1 VRFFMGLPLLLA
13 ASSDED
19 MDAMVETDVAGLEA
33 SIKELPG
40 VLGCVVLPNPDG
52 SPAEIQAFTEAGISS
67 DEVQAVI
74 HERAGELGLQGAL
87 GQVFVMA
94 LEAEAHPR
102 DDESLQ
108 RAAELAEQEARA
120 RGPLG
125 VLHALGTL
133 HSLVES
139 SPEGATPPL
148 NMSRLPFHSV
158 RLGSSTWGA
167 EAEVTLEVE
176 GRDVV
181 GRATGD
187 KSPHGLP
194 VVAQATLD
202 AVGQMAS
209 GCRFHLVGA
218 SLISTMGRDAVVV
231 VVREPS
237 VGEGLGAA
245 LVRSSP
251 VAEVAVRATLDAV
264 NRRLAAAR

>member
-1 VRFFMGLPLLLA
+1 MKT
-13 ASSDED
+13 
-19 MDAMVETDVAGLEA
+19 MVDTDLAGLES
-33 SIKELPG
+33 SIRELPG

-52 SPAEIQAFTEAGISS
+52 SPAEIQAFTEAGIST
-67 DEVQAVI
+67 DEVQHAI
-74 HERAGELGLQGAL
+74 HERAGERGLGGAL

-94 LEAEAHPR
+94 LEAEPHAR
-102 DDESLQ
+102 DDESLE

-139 SPEGATPPL
+139 PPAAEAAAPPA
-148 NMSRLPFHSV
+148 RRPHFRGV
-158 RLGSSTWGA
+158 TLGLSTWA
-167 EAEVTLEVE
+167 SEAEVTLELE
-176 GRDVV
+176 GRAVI
-181 GRATGD
+181 GRATGH
-187 KSPHGLP
+187 KTPHGLP
-194 VVAQATLD
+194 VIAEATLN
-202 AVGQMAS
+202 AVMQMVDS
-209 GCRFHLVGA
+209 GAGFELVGA

-231 VVREPS
+231 VVRDPS

-264 NRRLAAAR
+264 NRRLAAVR

>member
-1 VRFFMGLPLLLA
+1 MKT
-13 ASSDED
+13 
-19 MDAMVETDVAGLEA
+19 MVDTDLAGLES

-52 SPAEIQAFTEAGISS
+52 TPAEIQAFTEAGVSS
-67 DEVQAVI
+67 DEIQSAI
-74 HERAGELGLQGAL
+74 AERAGARGVEGAP

-94 LEAEAHPR
+94 LEAEAHAR

-108 RAAELAEQEARA
+108 RVAELAEQEARA

-139 SPEGATPPL
+139 GPVAGPSAAPTSRPPF
-148 NMSRLPFHSV
+148 RSV
-158 RLGSSTWGA
+158 TLGSSTWA
-167 EAEVTLEVE
+167 SEAEVRLEME

-194 VVAQATLD
+194 VIAEATLD
-202 AVGQMAS
+202 AVMQMNSACS
-209 GCRFHLVGA
+209 FELVGA
-218 SLISTMGRDAVVV
+218 SLISTMGREAVVV
-231 VVREPS
+231 IVREPS
-237 VGEGLGAA
+237 AGEGLGAA

-264 NRRLAAAR
+264 NRRLSVPR

>member
-1 VRFFMGLPLLLA
+1 MVDTDLA
-13 ASSDED
+13 R
-19 MDAMVETDVAGLEA
+19 LES

-67 DEVQAVI
+67 DEIQTAI
-74 HERAGELGLQGAL
+74 QERAGERGLGDAL

-108 RAAELAEQEARA
+108 RAAELAEQDARA

-139 SPEGATPPL
+139 SPEDATPPV
-148 NMSRLPFHSV
+148 SVTRVPFRSV
-158 RLGSSTWGA
+158 TLGSSTWAA
-167 EAEVTLEVE
+167 EAEVTLEFE

-194 VVAQATLD
+194 VIAQATLD
-202 AVGQMAS
+202 AIGQMLA
-209 GCRFHLVGA
+209 GCHFDLVGA

-245 LVRSSP
+245 LVRGSP
-251 VAEVAVRATLDAV
+251 IAEVAVRATLDAV
-264 NRRLAAAR
+264 NRRLSAGR